1 MLKFPAALLVCC
13 VLSGAYMLRA
23 AGQSVTDPSGE
34 IETPKTEQ
42 ILKADMGHFP
52 EQISSDGGESRGR
65 IVQIGADTRPVAE
78 TDMAGDA
85 DDPLSLRTQDPEAL
99 ADCQLD
105 AAHLAIIASLG
116 WHGMDFSD
124 DCRILQWIATDQ
136 GRVPGDLLRRRIADE
151 MLNRMPEVSGAEP
164 EDSHPAD
171 TARAPA
177 PDFPD
182 N

>member
-23 AGQSVTDPSGE
+23 AGQGVTDSPGE
-34 IETPKTEQ
+34 TGSQKTEQ
-42 ILKADMGHFP
+42 ILNADMGHFP
-52 EQISSDGGESRGR
+52 EQISSDGGDSRGR
-65 IVQIGADTRPVAE
+65 IVQIGADARPVAE
-78 TDMAGDA
+78 ADIASDA
-85 DDPLSLRTQDPEAL
+85 DDPLSLGTQDPEAL

-151 MLNRMPEVSGAEP
+151 ALNRMPEVSGPEP

-171 TARAPA
+171 KTDAPA